1 MSTELVLIIALFLW
15 LLGLSAALFFIWN
28 YFRTLSKQVK
38 KGNLIQILS
47 KVLSRGQENSKTI
60 SQIKREIK
68 RIDQEGLAN
77 IKKIA
82 HVRFNPFA
90 ELGGDHSF
98 VLVLLDGE
106 DNGIL
111 ITGLHTRERT
121 RVYVK
126 EVRKGKCKLELSS
139 EEKKALTKAMKKR

>member
-1 MSTELVLIIALFLW
+1 
-15 LLGLSAALFFIWN
+15 
-28 YFRTLSKQVK
+28 VK

-47 KVLSRGQENSKTI
+47 KVLSQERRNSKTV
-60 SQIKREIK
+60 SQIEREIK

-77 IKKIA
+77 VKKVS
-82 HVRFNPFA
+82 HVRFNPFS

-98 VLVLLDGE
+98 VLALLDGE
-106 DNGIL
+106 DNGVL

-126 EVRKGKCKLELSS
+126 EVKRGKCKLELSN
-139 EEKKALTKAMKKR
+139 EERKALVKAIQKR

>member
-1 MSTELVLIIALFLW
+1 MSTELILIIILYLW
-15 LLGLSAALFFIWN
+15 LSGLSIVLFFIWN
-28 YFRTLSKQVK
+28 YFRTLSNQVK

-47 KVLSRGQENSKTI
+47 KVLDREQKNSKTT

-68 RIDQEGLAN
+68 RIDQEGLSN

-98 VLVLLDGE
+98 VLALLDGE
-106 DNGIL
+106 DNGVL
-111 ITGLHTRERT
+111 VTGLHTRERT

-126 EVRKGKCKLELSS
+126 EVRRGKCKLELSG
-139 EEKKALTKAMKKR
+139 EEKKALIKAMKKR